1 MKFRNLWTLSSA
13 VYKEIS
19 FQSIFSLRVGSSLPQ
34 RSKTDTTRIVRSAR
48 VNTLISKLLT
58 TVFIVIFGVTVF
70 LPMTNLLPS
79 LASRPPPD
87 VTIVGSVSAFLAVVL
102 FLIVFMGLQVSTA
115 FVSSK
120 IADILGALPLSK
132 REISNVIFICF
143 LRMFD
148 IPLAAGVAVFLT
160 AYFLVGGS
168 ILGGLLALVAISI
181 SEVFALALTI
191 SSARFFYSRVAA
203 GGGRS
208 KWQTLARTVF
218 MVVWILPTFGA
229 YIVINFAGSIVQS
242 FASLTQSLSSI
253 LQALALVFPF
263 SYGYIISYATFLKT
277 TNYTLL
283 GLSIASSIVYT
294 LIAVF
299 CFRWVTRTVTTLGQG
314 AVTKMRATVRDT
326 FIGLQVPWLAIIRKD
341 LRIASRAPSF
351 ASLFFLPAMQTI
363 VLALSFSSSSDLGLP
378 FMLGTLTGISMITLL
393 LPPTLLSME
402 GLASTYTRSLP
413 LKKRTLISAK
423 TLLSIVTYIISLI
436 VLLLVTVYL
445 DRDFSFI
452 LTYGS
457 IHALA
462 VSAGI
467 MLELTLLTRKF
478 WREGFAVANIY
489 SRLTSYISI
498 LIPGFAVVMLPIVAT
513 FVAFL
518 FVPELALPV
527 FFALASSEFAVLG
540 GVVAMQK

>member
-1 MKFRNLWTLSSA
+1 MKFRDLWKLSST
-13 VYKEIS
+13 VYKEVS
-19 FQSIFSLRVGSSLPQ
+19 FQSIFSLRVGSPLPQ
-34 RSKTDTTRIVRSAR
+34 RSKTDIKRILKNAR
-48 VNTLISKLLT
+48 VNTFISKLLT
-58 TVFIVIFGVTVF
+58 TVFIVVFGVTVF

-79 LASRPPPD
+79 PAPKPPAA

-132 REISNVIFICF
+132 GEISHVIFICF

-148 IPLAAGVAVFLT
+148 MPLTAGVIVFLAA
-160 AYFLVGGS
+160 YFAVGGS
-168 ILGGLLALVAISI
+168 ILGGLLALVAVGI

-208 KWQTLARTVF
+208 RWQTLARVVF
-218 MVVWILPTFGA
+218 MIVWILPTFGA
-229 YIVINFAGSIVQS
+229 YIIINFAGSIVQS

-253 LQALALVFPF
+253 LQALVLVFPF
-263 SYGYIISYATFLKT
+263 SYGYVISYATFFEM
-277 TNYTLL
+277 TNYALL
-283 GLSIASSIVYT
+283 GLSIVSSIAYT
-294 LIAVF
+294 VFAIF
-299 CFRWVTRTVTTLGQG
+299 CFRWVTRTVTTLGRG
-314 AVTKMRATVRDT
+314 AAGKVRGIVKDT
-326 FIGLQVPWLAIIRKD
+326 FIGLQLPWLAIIRKD
-341 LRIASRAPSF
+341 LRIASRAPSY

-363 VLALSFSSSSDLGLP
+363 VLALSFSSSSDLGLS
-378 FMLGTLTGISMITLL
+378 FMLGTLTGMSLITLL

-423 TLLSIVTYIISLI
+423 TLLSILTYIISLI
-436 VLLLVTVYL
+436 VLFLVTIYL
-445 DRDFSFI
+445 DRDLSFI
-452 LTYGS
+452 LTYGG

-462 VSAGI
+462 ISAGV

-478 WREGFAVANIY
+478 WREGFAVGNIY

-498 LIPGFAVVMLPIVAT
+498 LIPGFALVMLPIIAT

-527 FFALASSEFAVLG
+527 FIAMASSEFAVLTV
-540 GVVAMQK
+540 VVAMQK